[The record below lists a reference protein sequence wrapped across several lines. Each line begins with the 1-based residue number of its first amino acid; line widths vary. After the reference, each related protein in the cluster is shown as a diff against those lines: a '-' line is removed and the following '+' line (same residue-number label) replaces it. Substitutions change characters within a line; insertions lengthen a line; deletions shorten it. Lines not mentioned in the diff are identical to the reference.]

1 MQTCQLLRFAFNRWT
16 GRVLNL
22 YKQVGGI
29 LPAYIRQAK
38 DLNDIQPVLDALKSW
53 NFDTLVGSH
62 LSAPVP
68 NAKGMVLQALGVGV

>member
-1 MQTCQLLRFAFNRWT
+1 M
-16 GRVLNL
+16 LNL

-38 DLNDIQPVLDALKSW
+38 DLNDVQPVLDALASW
-53 NFDTLVGSH
+53 KFDTLVGSH

-68 NAKGMVLQALGVGV
+68 NAKGMVLKALGLTV